1 MQRGQKI
8 TRYANYIWNK
18 AGLVKVMTYS
28 DSVVCAEDARLNEIA
43 QHDRAMPADVR
54 LELTTRRRQWRGADK
69 IRHALDLVLRGG
81 HGVGR
86 VDADLKCC
94 VL

>member
-1 MQRGQKI
+1 M
-8 TRYANYIWNK
+8 
-18 AGLVKVMTYS
+18 MTIFERFS
-28 DSVVCAEDARLNEIA
+28 INHCMTQSVCAEDARLDEIA

-54 LELTTRRRQWRGADK
+54 LELATRRRQWRGADE
-69 IRHALDLVLRGG
+69 IRHAFDLFLGGG